1 MLSIGKGAIAILLN
15 RLLELRMKNGLTQED
30 LSQLLGVAR
39 TTYAM
44 YEQGK
49 RQMDYELLLKLCDY
63 YKVSLDYLF
72 GRTDLPI
79 HKESYTPDEIEFVT
93 KSLEVYKEV
102 KSKFQ

>member
-1 MLSIGKGAIAILLN
+1 MTVLLD
-15 RLLELRMKNGLTQED
+15 RLLELRTKHGLTQED
-30 LSQLLGVAR
+30 LSELLGVAR

-49 RQMDYELLLKLCDY
+49 RQMDYGLLLKLCDY

-72 GRTDLPI
+72 GRTNQPLHI
-79 HKESYTPDEIEFVT
+79 ESYSPDEIEFVT